1 MYTFEETLT
10 APAGA
15 AKVWELYSDI
25 NRWPDWN
32 EAINSA
38 ELDGPFENG
47 ATGSIQ
53 VLIAP
58 PLGFRLENVEPG
70 ESFDIVAGLGDLKVT
85 MKQHLRDDGDGE
97 CTIKHTLVMEGGNQA
112 MLQTIGEMLA
122 ASIPDSMQRLLE
134 LAA

>member
-1 MYTFEETLT
+1 MYLFEESMT
-10 APAGA
+10 ASVSTD
-15 AKVWELYSDI
+15 KVWALYSDV

-32 EAINSA
+32 DAINSV
-38 ELDGPFENG
+38 ELNGPFENG

-70 ESFDIVAGLGDLKVT
+70 EGFDIVAGLGDLKVVMRQQLT
-85 MKQHLRDDGDGE
+85 DDGDGE
-97 CTIKHTLVMEGGNQA
+97 CTIKHSLTMEGANEA
-112 MLQTIGEMLA
+112 MLQTVGEMLSA
-122 ASIPDSMQRLLE
+122 NIPDSMQRLLE